1 MRPHNKKH
9 NTCGDSKMNLLSY
22 YSKDILVLEKQK
34 TYVRF

>member
-9 NTCGDSKMNLLSY
+9 NTYGDSKMNLLSY

>member
-34 TYVRF
+34 TYARF